1 MKNSCVIFTRYLQR
15 DLAKCDG
22 MRRARSTLVRMR
34 NEHES
39 FNTELQRNENT
50 VETTSAAKGNI
61 KEGQIKVLLGC
72 GAVIQLPKGI
82 TDLN

>member
-1 MKNSCVIFTRYLQR
+1 
-15 DLAKCDG
+15 

-61 KEGQIKVLLGC
+61 KEGQIKVLLEC
-72 GAVIQLPKGI
+72 GAVI
-82 TDLN
+82 